1 MSCDIRHAPPVGKV
15 PTLPPLFAVP
25 DDEQPLLV
33 NAGLSSAGLSEAHRY
48 VCDSWAPHSGGPHC
62 QVTVTALLVAGLIV
76 PIGASHI
83 QNPAAASA
91 ARFGNHPWVRLTD
104 G

>member
-1 MSCDIRHAPPVGKV
+1 MSGAR
-15 PTLPPLFAVP
+15 
-25 DDEQPLLV
+25 
-33 NAGLSSAGLSEAHRY
+33 RY
-48 VCDSWAPHSGGPHC
+48 VCDSWAPHSGGPHF